1 MTTQTENQKT
11 RPIEELE
18 REFEVIEEN
27 MSELADENLILLVET
42 FPIDASAKI
51 QFLVKKLRS
60 VDRQLQDNIRGQQME
75 QRFGV
80 KQ

>member
-1 MTTQTENQKT
+1 
-11 RPIEELE
+11 
-18 REFEVIEEN
+18 

-60 VDRQLQDNIRGQQME
+60 VDRQLQDNIRGRQME

>member
-1 MTTQTENQKT
+1 MTIQTETQKT

-27 MSELADENLILLVET
+27 MSESADENLILLVET
-42 FPIDASAKI
+42 FPIDPSAKI

-75 QRFGV
+75 HRFGV
-80 KQ
+80 K